1 MLQFS
6 ATGRNFDSG
15 GSMLAAMCRLF
26 AMTGGREPVT
36 ATFWLLEAA
45 DSLVQQSHNN
55 PDGTGIGWFD
65 EGGIPQLNKQPMA
78 GFEDTKFA
86 EAARTV
92 TGKTILAHVRYAS
105 GTGLTAKNTH
115 PFLQHGRLFAHNGV
129 VQDLDVFK
137 QGLGSDEDMNFGDT
151 DSERL
156 FSMITHE
163 IAAADGDVRTGII
176 EGVKWVL
183 ANVHIYSI
191 NFVLTTEEDVWAF
204 RYPEGNEL
212 HYLDRIPDAF
222 TADEPLRHRTE
233 KGRIA
238 VHSND
243 LSERRVVVVAS
254 EPMDED
260 PRWTAVEVG
269 ELVHVDGDLNITVEQ
284 IVEAPAAHQ
293 LTLKDLA
300 PSASESQMPLN

>member
-1 MLQFS
+1 
-6 ATGRNFDSG
+6 
-15 GSMLAAMCRLF
+15 MCRLF
-26 AMTGGREPVT
+26 AITGGWEPVT
-36 ATFWLLEAA
+36 ATFWLLEAK

-65 EGGIPQLNKQPMA
+65 EGGIPQLNKQPIA

-105 GTGLTAKNTH
+105 AGELTARNTH

-129 VQDLDVFK
+129 VQDLDVFDE
-137 QGLGSDEDMNFGDT
+137 GLGPDSDMDLGDT

-163 IAAADGDVRTGII
+163 IAKAHGDVRTGII

-183 ANVHIYSI
+183 DNIRLYSI
-191 NFVLTTEEDVWAF
+191 NFVLTTENDIWAF

-212 HYLDRIPDAF
+212 HYLERHPNEH
-222 TADEPLRHRTE
+222 TNEEPLRHATE

-243 LSERRVVVVAS
+243 LSERPSVIVSS
-254 EPMDED
+254 EPMDDD
-260 PRWTAVEVG
+260 PRWTPVEVG
-269 ELVHVDGDLNITVEQ
+269 ELLHVDGDLNVTREL
-284 IVEAPAAHQ
+284 IVEGPAKFQ

-300 PSASESQMPLN
+300 PEASASQMPIKV